1 MVKLDEL
8 MNLDMED
15 DILYLTTTRDGW
27 VPVGGEIVGTI
38 TAYFSS
44 IAFRMLGQP
53 TTDAEIP
60 DEANAVLFSPL
71 EEIASTDKGV
81 KFQATL
87 YQVGLPEYK
96 LASETLAADKMT
108 T

>member
-44 IAFRMLGQP
+44 IAFTP
-53 TTDAEIP
+53 TFLTAPMPNII
-60 DEANAVLFSPL
+60 V
-71 EEIASTDKGV
+71 
-81 KFQATL
+81 
-87 YQVGLPEYK
+87 
-96 LASETLAADKMT
+96 
-108 T
+108 